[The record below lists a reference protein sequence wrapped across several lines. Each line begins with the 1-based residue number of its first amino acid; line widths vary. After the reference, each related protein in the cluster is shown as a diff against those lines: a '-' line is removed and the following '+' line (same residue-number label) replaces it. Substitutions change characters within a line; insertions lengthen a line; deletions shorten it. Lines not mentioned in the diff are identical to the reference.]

1 MSDSTAVILIDPYN
15 EFLHPDGKLNHKI
28 ATSLRD
34 MDTIKHLKQLVTA
47 ARANK
52 SPIYYG
58 FHQQTNAHS
67 WDGWKHA
74 TKAQGESRA
83 NRAFEAGSFGAQI
96 YEDLEPSVENGD
108 VVVSKHW
115 SWRFVRLFAER
126 VIYAN
131 TSSSS

>member
-1 MSDSTAVILIDPYN
+1 MSDTAVILIDPYN

-34 MDTIKHLKQLVTA
+34 MDTIKHLKDLVTA

-52 SPIYYG
+52 IPIYYG

-83 NRAFEAGSFGAQI
+83 NRVFEAGSFGAQI
-96 YEDLEPSVENGD
+96 YEGLEPSVENGD

-115 SWRFVRLFAER
+115 SWRFVTFFPEEAELC
-126 VIYAN
+126 
-131 TSSSS
+131 